1 MKLFRDN
8 CMTEDKV
15 RAGRGNSLR
24 SHFAAFCITGF
35 LMTLFCVLMRITPFG
50 DQTFLYDDLRREFV
64 QYYAYLKT
72 VFAGGGSLVY
82 SGTKGLGGSMLGLF
96 INYMSSPLNLVYVL
110 FPVREYPT
118 VTTVLLVL
126 RLSLSAFTMDLF
138 LRRIGISRSVPF
150 AVSFSLSMWVFV
162 SVLNPLWLDA
172 VVMFPVLAAVLLDF
186 SKDTGNVRRFLALV
200 LLTAF
205 QFYLNYYTAVMMT
218 VFLALWM
225 ILRWMTGVLRFQAGL
240 RCAYAMLGGIL
251 LMCPVLVPVFREL
264 TKSEKNLDGSL
275 AARLFADQTFTNPLI
290 VFSKLFSLS
299 IDGKQVMFG
308 MPHLFAGTVILP
320 LAAAFF
326 LGKEEQERGRR
337 VRAAVMLLI
346 LAVSFCYAPLNLL
359 WHFGNQPNG
368 YPFRYAFLFVFT
380 LVVCAV
386 EGAEGFPALTG
397 RRKLLAFVIP
407 AFLEILVLALG
418 EPLGITWLSL
428 RNGMIG
434 LMILFAEGTLIGF
447 LCRSRLSSVAD
458 QVTTFI
464 AAPPSASVWT
474 SAAGYSSAAGVTSAV
489 KKSYGVK
496 KSAAAFLLLALCAAD
511 LLVNQMKI
519 VRASYIPCET
529 VSSYQAKYDAKAPVI
544 EQIRSADTGMYR
556 IEDIASDPY
565 DDLNDSFTYNY
576 RSVSHYSTGDHRSV
590 RLFLKNVGFNYN
602 GLYDEYTADNTD
614 TVDAILGIRYL
625 LTKDGVEKNDSTFP
639 LAVDIEGKGRIPEKE
654 MEDNPFVLQGWIAD
668 TFSGEE
674 ADADNPLFVPAKVVS
689 RKAEAYPTAQISAI
703 TFRVKTGCEGD
714 LYFYLKGLVNTVQ
727 NMKVSV
733 NGTMVSGYGNASDLK
748 VLNLGHF
755 LEEETVELSL
765 VIEGDTEEA
774 DFGELQLFTEN
785 QEVLEQYAAA
795 AARRAVP
802 AAEASSTSLWLN
814 VPEEHAAPSGGTRR
828 ILLSIPCEE
837 GFHAVSQETGQE
849 LLVSPAFGALTQIRL
864 PQGFSGKVLL
874 YYRVPGAGKGML
886 AGLAGIVMTLGYVL
900 WCRHAH
906 G

>member
-126 RLSLSAFTMDLF
+126 RLSLSAFTMDLY
-138 LRRIGISRSVPF
+138 LGRIGISRSVPF

-186 SKDTGNVRRFLALV
+186 SKDTGNIRRFLALV

-225 ILRWMTGVLRFQAGL
+225 ILRRMTGVLRFQDGL
-240 RCAYAMLGGIL
+240 RCAYAMFGGIL

-326 LGKEEQERGRR
+326 LGKAEREKGRR
-337 VRAAVMLLI
+337 VRAAVLLLI

-380 LVVCAV
+380 LIVCAA

-397 RRKLLAFVIP
+397 RRRLLAFVIP
-407 AFLEILVLALG
+407 AFLEILVLAFG
-418 EPLGITWLSL
+418 ETLGITWLSL
-428 RNGMIG
+428 RNGLIG
-434 LMILFAEGTLIGF
+434 LVILLAEGVL
-447 LCRSRLSSVAD
+447 
-458 QVTTFI
+458 
-464 AAPPSASVWT
+464 T
-474 SAAGYSSAAGVTSAV
+474 SLAVPSSAAGQGAFAGTSSAPAQAAAAKTHGG
-489 KKSYGVK
+489 KKA
-496 KSAAAFLLLALCAAD
+496 AAAFLLLALCAAD

-544 EQIRSADTGMYR
+544 EQIRSSDTGIYR

-565 DDLNDSFTYNY
+565 DDLNDSFTYDY

-590 RLFLKNVGFNYN
+590 RMFLKNVGFNYN

-625 LTKDGVEKNDSTFP
+625 LTKDGVKKNGSTFP

-668 TFSGEE
+668 TFSGEG
-674 ADADNPLFVPAKVVS
+674 ADADNPLFVPARVIS
-689 RKAEAYPTAQISAI
+689 RKTQAYPAARVSAV
-703 TFRVKTGCEGD
+703 TFQARTGCGGE
-714 LYFYLKGLVNTVQ
+714 LYFYLKGLTDTAQ

-755 LEEETVELSL
+755 LEGETVELAL
-765 VIEGDTEEA
+765 VIEGDTKEA

-785 QEVLEQYAAA
+785 QEVLERYAAA

-802 AAEASSTSLWLN
+802 AVEASSTSLWLN

-849 LLVSPAFGALTQIRL
+849 LLVSPAFGALTQIGL

-900 WCRHAH
+900 RCRHAH